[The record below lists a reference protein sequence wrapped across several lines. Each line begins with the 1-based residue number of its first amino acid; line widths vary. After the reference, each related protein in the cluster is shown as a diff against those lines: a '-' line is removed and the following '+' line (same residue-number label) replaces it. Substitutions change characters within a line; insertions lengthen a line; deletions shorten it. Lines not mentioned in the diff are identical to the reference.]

1 MSGARSRLQVL
12 FRAWPRRLG
21 GRAVLV
27 LLATVLLIHL
37 GSIAVHHEDA
47 AEATDTVVAS
57 QMAGRLVTAARALSS
72 LEPAV
77 RDPAAHAMSSDMLA
91 LHWEGTAAVGADAN
105 PGPLQALRN
114 RIVELAP
121 SLGQFKLRL
130 GYTQNAAADER
141 QALLGTMILADGSYV
156 NFSAHQTIPT
166 PTRYHAA
173 LISTSLITAGVG
185 GLAIVLMRRLIS
197 PVRRLAS
204 VVDAIGRGPVVS
216 VPETGPDEIQHL
228 ARAFNDMQRRIR
240 QLIADRTHAL
250 AAVSHDLRTPITRLR
265 LRAGFV
271 ADEDVQQAMDADLDE
286 MEDMIEATLHFL
298 RDGVDIEQPKRIDL
312 ATLVATLVD
321 DATDAGHAAEYQG
334 PRHFP
339 MLLRA
344 LSIKRALSNLIGNAI
359 AYGNGAH
366 VILVASAD
374 GVRVRVE
381 DEGPGIPESA
391 LDRVF
396 EPFERM
402 DQSRNCGTGGAGLG
416 LSIAKQA
423 VEREGGTIT
432 LVNRREGGL
441 AAEVYLPIA
450 GAAAASPRN
459 RVLSQDPLHP
469 ILTRSRGTIVPG

>member
-1 MSGARSRLQVL
+1 MSGARARLQVL

-21 GRAVLV
+21 GRAILV
-27 LLATVLLIHL
+27 LLATVLLVHL
-37 GSIAVHHEDA
+37 GSIAVHHEEA
-47 AEATDTVVAS
+47 VEATDTVAAS
-57 QMAGRLVTAARALSS
+57 QVAGRLVTAARVLSS
-72 LEPAV
+72 LEPPA
-77 RDPAAHAMSSDMLA
+77 RDPVAHAMSSDMLA
-91 LHWEGTAAVGADAN
+91 LHWEGTAAVRADAGS
-105 PGPLQALRN
+105 GPLQALRN

-121 SLGQFKLRL
+121 SLAQFQLRL
-130 GYTQNAAADER
+130 GYTEKASAGER
-141 QALLGTMILADGSYV
+141 QALLGSLVLADGSYV
-156 NFSAHQTIPT
+156 NFSAHQTVPAL
-166 PTRYHAA
+166 TRNHAA
-173 LISTSLITAGVG
+173 LISTSLIAAGVG
-185 GLAIVLMRRLIS
+185 SLAIVLMRRLTS
-197 PVRRLAS
+197 PVRRLAL
-204 VVDAIGRGPVVS
+204 VVDAIGRGPVVA

-240 QLIADRTHAL
+240 QLIADRTQAL
-250 AAVSHDLRTPITRLR
+250 AAVSHDLRTPITRMR

-286 MEDMIEATLHFL
+286 MEAMIEATLHFL
-298 RDGVDIEQPKRIDL
+298 RDGIDIEQPKRIDL

-321 DATDAGHAAEYQG
+321 DAADAGHSAEYQG
-334 PRHFP
+334 PRHLP

-359 AYGNGAH
+359 AYGNSAH
-366 VILVASAD
+366 VTLVAGAE
-374 GVRVRVE
+374 GARVRIE

-391 LDRVF
+391 LGRVF

-441 AAEVYLPIA
+441 AAEVYLPSA

-459 RVLSQDPLHP
+459 GTPSPAPRPSMP
-469 ILTRSRGTIVPG
+469 TRSRGTIAPG

>member
-27 LLATVLLIHL
+27 LLATVLLVQL
-37 GSIAVHHEDA
+37 GNIAVHHEEA
-47 AEATDTVVAS
+47 VEATDTVAAS
-57 QMAGRLVTAARALSS
+57 QVAGRLVTAARAMSS
-72 LEPAV
+72 LE
-77 RDPAAHAMSSDMLA
+77 PAAHAMSSDMLA
-91 LHWEGTAAVGADAN
+91 LHWESIAAVRADAS
-105 PGPLQALRN
+105 PGVLQVLRN

-121 SLGQFKLRL
+121 SLARFELRL
-130 GYTQNAAADER
+130 GYAENATADER
-141 QALLGTMILADGSYV
+141 KALLGTLILADGSYL
-156 NFSAHQTIPT
+156 NFSAHQTAPAS
-166 PTRYHAA
+166 TRNHAA
-173 LISTSLITAGVG
+173 LITTSLITAGVG
-185 GLAIVLMRRLIS
+185 GLAIILMRRLTS

-228 ARAFNDMQRRIR
+228 ARAFNDMQHRIR

-286 MEDMIEATLHFL
+286 MEAMIEATLHFL

-312 ATLVATLVD
+312 AALVATLVD

-359 AYGNGAH
+359 AYGKSAR
-366 VILVASAD
+366 VILVTSAD

-381 DEGPGIPESA
+381 DKGPGIPENA
-391 LDRVF
+391 LYRVF

-402 DQSRNCGTGGAGLG
+402 DHSRNCGTGGAGLG

-432 LVNRREGGL
+432 LENRQEGGL

-450 GAAAASPRN
+450 GAAVVLPRDGIP
-459 RVLSQDPLHP
+459 SQDPRRS